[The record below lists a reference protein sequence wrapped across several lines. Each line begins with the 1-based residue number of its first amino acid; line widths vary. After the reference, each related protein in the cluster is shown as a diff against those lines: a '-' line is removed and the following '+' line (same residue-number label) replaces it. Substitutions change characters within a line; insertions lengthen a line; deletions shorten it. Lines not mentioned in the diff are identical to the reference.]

1 MKKLH
6 IGARVIRGVDW
17 KWRDQDGSPPVPG
30 TVIGEL
36 RNGRCLIISCILLM
50 YMYLG
55 ISYFIVWLA
64 IECMECIHLVHLILF
79 CLLLICLKSV
89 HIHDDLK
96 I

>member
-50 YMYLG
+50 YMYLA
-55 ISYFIVWLA
+55 ISYFIDLWLA
-64 IECMECIHLVHLILF
+64 VECMECIHLVHLILF
-79 CLLLICLKSV
+79 CLLLICL
-89 HIHDDLK
+89 
-96 I
+96 